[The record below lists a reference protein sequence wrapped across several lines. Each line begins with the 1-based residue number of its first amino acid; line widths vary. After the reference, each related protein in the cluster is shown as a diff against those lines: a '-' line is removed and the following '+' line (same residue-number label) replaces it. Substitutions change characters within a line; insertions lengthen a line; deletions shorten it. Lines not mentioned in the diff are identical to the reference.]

1 MTDLNL
7 DRMEELEQA
16 ATEGPWDSYRPNPA
30 YRIYE
35 LCSTT
40 PQGLNE
46 TLAEVSGYNA
56 SADAEFIAAAR
67 TSVPRMIAALE
78 AVTALYDA
86 LPKWAEPDNLP
97 ADEHDV
103 GYHDGLAAA
112 IRAIEA
118 ALGGEGD
125 AETG

>member
-67 TSVPRMIAALE
+67 SSVPKLLAAVE
-78 AVTALYDA
+78 AVVEQADA
-86 LPKWAEPDNLP
+86 LDEMAESP
-97 ADEHDV
+97 V
-103 GYHDGLAAA
+103 GIGEVGSALRLAARS
-112 IRAIEA
+112 IRNAVNG
-118 ALGGEGD
+118 ALGDGGD
-125 AETG
+125 DPQV